1 MRSRLN
7 IVRAVFLAAVLL
19 TALGSA
25 AADLADRLKQWH
37 PSGQGEDA
45 VSNWEKR
52 IAPLEADLPKHGK
65 IGYLSEWDL
74 EGWSGGQSDMDNE
87 YRLTQYALA
96 PRLLVRGHDYAQI
109 VANLSN
115 EADVQRLEEQYGVRL
130 VHTYGFGIYL
140 FAGPGQ

>member
-1 MRSRLN
+1 LN

-19 TALGSA
+19 AALASA
-25 AADLADRLKQWH
+25 AIDLAERLKQWQ
-37 PSGQGEDA
+37 PGGQSEDA
-45 VSNWEKR
+45 VRNWEKR
-52 IAPLEADLPKHGK
+52 IAPLEADLPKRGK

-96 PRLLVRGHDYAQI
+96 PLLLVRGHDYAQI
-109 VANLSN
+109 VVNLSS
-115 EADVQRLEEQYGVRL
+115 EEDVQRMEEQYGVRM